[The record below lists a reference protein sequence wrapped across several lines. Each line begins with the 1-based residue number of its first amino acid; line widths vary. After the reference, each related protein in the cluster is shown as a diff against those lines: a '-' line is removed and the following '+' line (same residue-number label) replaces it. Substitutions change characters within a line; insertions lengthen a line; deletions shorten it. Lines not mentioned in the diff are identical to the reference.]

1 MIGIFKAEWTPVKML
16 DLRRFKEVIVSYGMY
31 SPFAEKM
38 LNLWSTCNRI
48 ISQNWKDL
56 VIAVL
61 DPGPQLQWRTCWKD
75 EARAGG
81 IDISQ
86 DQLLGEGDYANVQR

>member
-1 MIGIFKAEWTPVKML
+1 MQML
-16 DLRRFKEVIVSYGMY
+16 DLRKFKEVIISYGTY
-31 SPFAEKM
+31 SPFVENM

-48 ISQNWKDL
+48 ISQDCKDL
-56 VIAVL
+56 VTAVL

-81 IDISQ
+81 IDIFEG
-86 DQLLGEGDYANVQR
+86 QLLEEGDYANVQR